1 MENHPKSRARAWLV
15 LAGLALAV
23 LAVFVLRTALAH
35 TSKPPRLF
43 DLFDTFTLAGAI
55 IVLLMGFRRL
65 RRLDWLVGLAVG
77 GLLGAL
83 LPLATL
89 YNPYPPIFGPVAP
102 WLQAVWRGV
111 SLAVVCWGGLVI
123 LRWGGPVNVSAA
135 QGDWRRALKSLAFG
149 ALIGIPLAV
158 INGAALSLVNRQPLS
173 WQSPFA
179 AALDALQPGV
189 GEEIFY
195 RLTLLGLFWLILRTA
210 WPARQA
216 GWLAGGLALL
226 VHNYAHFDAL
236 FVEQPLFALGY
247 GAVVAL
253 LWGVPPTLLALRRDL
268 ESAAAFHWMQDA
280 VRFLVGF

>member
-1 MENHPKSRARAWLV
+1 MENTPQPRARAWLV
-15 LAGLALAV
+15 LAGLALSI
-23 LAVFVLRTALAH
+23 LALFVVRTALAH
-35 TSKPPRLF
+35 SGHPPRLF
-43 DLFDTFTLAGAI
+43 DLFDSLTLVGAV
-55 IVLLMGFRRL
+55 IVLLSGFRHL

-102 WLQAVWRGV
+102 GLQAVWRGA

-123 LRWGGPVNVSAA
+123 VRRGGPVRVRASH
-135 QGDWRRALKSLAFG
+135 GEWRRALKSLAFG

-158 INGAALSLVNRQPLS
+158 VNGAALSLVNRQPLA

-195 RLTLLGLFWLILRTA
+195 RLTLLGLFWLILRQT
-210 WPARQA
+210 WPAQRA
-216 GWLAGGLALL
+216 AWLAGGLALL

-236 FVEQPLFALGY
+236 FVEQPLFGLAY

-253 LWGVPPTLLALRRDL
+253 LWGAPPTLLALRRDL